1 MELNEKLQLNM
12 QTRPKTNEEK
22 EKDSQDVLKIE
33 KALHLA
39 AFELVYE
46 FTREFFD
53 HDYDVAQIPCGL
65 VSRMITLSTCELDRV
80 KIREAQAQV
89 GDAFAENVTWKGYY
103 S

>member
-1 MELNEKLQLNM
+1 MNEKLLLNM

-22 EKDSQDVLKIE
+22 EKDAKAVLEIE

-39 AFELVYE
+39 AFSLVQE
-46 FTREFFD
+46 FEREFFD

-65 VSRMITLSTCELDRV
+65 VSRMITLSTCELDHA